1 MDDLKLIKK
10 HYGEKMSHLCRSLFP
25 TVLETEGLLWELIS
39 NNFAYNRSLYTD
51 ITSNQLETE
60 FRNYIFDM
68 INTENK
74 DELAIS
80 KTPKE
85 LLDEAGYNLYEC
97 HSEEEIQ
104 SFKKYYATDEELC
117 TFNENRL
124 KRCYVFFAV
133 KKNVDKIK
141 REDFDDPKR
150 QDEYGTSVISIQFTR
165 DDSNTLSIKN
175 RYNHT
180 VANPDA
186 TFSNNLD
193 NITYELTKSFNK
205 EYDLNINSG
214 KLNNIEIPG
223 YVKASDGKY
232 YKYNYEINNIYYC
245 PNNII
250 IDNFKV
256 KKYDKSKYII
266 IDYFIIDLVNKT
278 IKLYKDNLI
287 DRLPDDIKNIKNIK
301 VEKDKQTKNKK
312 ITFNDSIEIVVNRNN
327 QIIKYKNDLI
337 EKTGYFLNYNTTLKS
352 LSMSNLKE
360 TDENFLY
367 KNTDLEYINLP
378 NLEYIDRYFL
388 TSNKELKEISLPKV
402 KYIGNSFLS
411 FNKSLERINLP
422 EVEYI
427 DNSFLNNCTSI
438 KEIDLPKLRIIKDY
452 VLERANNIEKINL
465 PKVVEIGNNF
475 MLTNEKL
482 ESIELP
488 EVIQIGNFFLEDNR
502 VLKNISMPKVNT
514 LGINC
519 LTENRDLIEL
529 DLPEVEYIDRSFL
542 RTNISLKRIN
552 LPKLKKLGERSFL
565 MIDNLDYINIPNS
578 DISNIQTES
587 QISFKTL

>member
-193 NITYELTKSFNK
+193 NITYGLTKSFNK

-388 TSNKELKEISLPKV
+388 TSNKKLKEISLPKV
-402 KYIGNSFLS
+402 KHIGNSFLS

-542 RTNISLKRIN
+542 RTNISSKRIN

>member
-10 HYGEKMSHLCRSLFP
+10 HYGENMMHLCRELFP
-25 TVLETEGLLWELIS
+25 TLLETEGLLW
-39 NNFAYNRSLYTD
+39 FALTKKFPYSKNIADD
-51 ITSNQLETE
+51 IIEMNVQNE
-60 FRNYIFDM
+60 FKNIIYEE
-68 INTENK
+68 INAEDNDK
-74 DELAIS
+74 IVVN

-85 LLDEAGYNLYEC
+85 LLDEAGYILYEC
-97 HSEEEIQ
+97 KTEEEINK
-104 SFKKYYATDEELC
+104 FKKYYAPGEVLC

-124 KRCYVFFAV
+124 NRCYVFFAV
-133 KKNVDKIK
+133 KKNVDEIK
-141 REDFDDPKR
+141 RENFKNPDR

-193 NITYELTKSFNK
+193 NITYGLTKSFNK

-388 TSNKELKEISLPKV
+388 TSNKKLKEISLPKV
-402 KYIGNSFLS
+402 KHIGNSFLS

>member
-193 NITYELTKSFNK
+193 NITYGLTKSFNK